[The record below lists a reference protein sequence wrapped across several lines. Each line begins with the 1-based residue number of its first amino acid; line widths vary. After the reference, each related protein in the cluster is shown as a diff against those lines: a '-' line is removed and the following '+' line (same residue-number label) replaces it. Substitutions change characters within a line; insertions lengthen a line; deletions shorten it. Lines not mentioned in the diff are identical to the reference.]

1 MNSSHP
7 RVVCVTCRVVSLVQL
22 GETRVFV
29 IGEFSFQSCV
39 TINTWRRCIRMQ
51 YLNRQKNG
59 KVLMLAR
66 ATLHQVLS
74 SIAFPPD
81 SMHYSP

>member
-1 MNSSHP
+1 MGKRPSVIEDFSYQSWYYNKYIAYVHLTAKSMATRHKN
-7 RVVCVTCRVVSLVQL
+7 
-22 GETRVFV
+22 ERVF
-29 IGEFSFQSCV
+29 
-39 TINTWRRCIRMQ
+39 MPA
-51 YLNRQKNG
+51 K
-59 KVLMLAR
+59 